1 MFTNNWVNTKSK
13 VHYFIHTFCK
23 LHVLIPGFLFR
34 VSQQRTI
41 LKPFISVSMDRVST
55 FRFKILWTFK
65 LSSQTLWTNSLTET
79 IKSKILVQKK
89 CHMHA
94 KLVTLIEF
102 YSSYVHLNLLNC
114 SNSRACTQKIR
125 HCDIYYRSTRIKIKC
140 LNFRPA
146 VLWLCHVL
154 WAFCHTFLS
163 VFLSNGFLIRYNNC
177 C

>member
-94 KLVTLIEF
+94 KLVTLIKF

-125 HCDIYYRSTRIKIKC
+125 H
-140 LNFRPA
+140 L
-146 VLWLCHVL
+146 LWHI
-154 WAFCHTFLS
+154 LS
-163 VFLSNGFLIRYNNC
+163 VNQNQDQMLKFSSSCTMIVSCVMSILSHILVSFSFQWFPNKIQ
-177 C
+177 